1 MALIW
6 KLLRQH
12 ISIPQFAGFFLANV
26 VGMTIIFLG
35 IQFYND
41 INAVYSS
48 EDSFMREDYLIVNKE
63 VSLIKSITGDN
74 TGFSPDELDEIKKQ
88 SFVKKFG
95 VFTPSKFTVKAG
107 FDIQGLARFS
117 TDMFF
122 EAVPDEFVDV
132 ENKEGWTFSDGDN
145 IIPIIIPKT
154 YLDLYNFG
162 FAQSRNMPKLTEG
175 VLEAIKIDIT
185 ARGNN
190 DEQLYKGHILG
201 FSNRINT
208 ILVPQNFIDYANQ
221 RFSQNKDKA
230 AARIIM
236 QVDNP
241 TDDNITSFLQ
251 EHNYVTDEDKLDASK
266 TNYLLKI
273 VLSIVLLIGLII
285 SILAFFILMLSI
297 YLLVEKN
304 SAKLQNLM
312 ILGYSP
318 SKVARPYQILT
329 IVLNMIVALI
339 AVMMVFLMRKWY
351 VRLFEDFFPNLD
363 MPSFMPT
370 WIMAIGICLFFSV
383 VNFFV
388 IKKKVLSVWAKK

>member
-63 VSLIKSITGDN
+63 VSLVKSITGADV
-74 TGFSPDELDEIKKQ
+74 GFSEDEIDEIKSQ

-95 VFTPSKFTVKAG
+95 VFTPSKFMVWAG
-107 FDIQGLARFS
+107 FDIQGIARFS

-122 EAVPDEFVDV
+122 EAVPDDFVDV
-132 ENKEGWTFSDGDN
+132 DKEGWTFSPEDN
-145 IIPIIIPKT
+145 TVPIIIPKS

-162 FAQSRNMPKLTEG
+162 FAQSRNMPKMTEG

-190 DEQLYKGHILG
+190 DEQVYKGHIYG

-208 ILVPQNFIDYANQ
+208 ILVPQKFIDYANK
-221 RFSQNKDKA
+221 RFSQEKDKS
-230 AARIIM
+230 AARVIM

-241 TDDNITSFLQ
+241 TDDKITSFLQ
-251 EHNYVTDEDKLDASK
+251 DHNYVTDEDKLDASK

-285 SILAFFILMLSI
+285 SLLAFFILMLSI

-312 ILGYSP
+312 IIGYSP
-318 SKVARPYQILT
+318 AKVARPYQILT
-329 IVLNMIVALI
+329 IVLNLVVALI
-339 AVMMVFLMRKWY
+339 SVFIVFLMRMWY
-351 VRLFEDFFPNLD
+351 VRLFENFFPNLEV
-363 MPSFMPT
+363 PSFMPT
-370 WIMAIGICLFFSV
+370 WVMAIGICIFFSI

-388 IKKKVLSVWAKK
+388 IKRKVLSVWSKK

>member
-63 VSLIKSITGDN
+63 VSLINSITGGD
-74 TGFSPDELDEIKKQ
+74 TGFTSDELSEIKKQ
-88 SFVKKFG
+88 PFVQKFG
-95 VFTPSKFTVKAG
+95 VFTPSQFMVRAG
-107 FDIQGLARFS
+107 FDIQGLAHFS

-122 EAVPDEFVDV
+122 EAVPDDFVDV
-132 ENKEGWTFSDGDN
+132 DMEGWTFNPEDN
-145 IIPIIIPKT
+145 TIPIIIPKT

-162 FAQSRNMPKLTEG
+162 FAQSRNMPKMTEG

-185 ARGNN
+185 ARGNA
-190 DEQLYKGHILG
+190 DEQIYKGQIYG

-208 ILVPQNFIDYANQ
+208 ILVPQNFIDYANK
-221 RFSQNKDKA
+221 RFSNDSDQSV
-230 AARIIM
+230 ARVIM

-241 TDDNITSFLQ
+241 TDDRITSFLQ

-285 SILAFFILMLSI
+285 SLLAFFILMLSI

-318 SKVARPYQILT
+318 AKVARPYQILT
-329 IVLNMIVALI
+329 VVLNLIVALI
-339 AVMMVFLMRKWY
+339 AVFIVFFLRKWY
-351 VRLFEDFFPNLD
+351 IHLFEDFFPNLD
-363 MPSFMPT
+363 IPSFMPT

-388 IKKKVLSVWAKK
+388 IKRKVLSVWAKK

>member
-1 MALIW
+1 MSLIW

-12 ISIPQFAGFFLANV
+12 ISIPQFAGFFLANL

-63 VSLIKSITGDN
+63 VSLVKSITGGN
-74 TGFSPDELDEIKKQ
+74 VGFSSDEINEIKKQ
-88 SFVKKFG
+88 DFVKKFG
-95 VFTPSKFTVKAG
+95 VFTPSNFMVRAG
-107 FDIQGLARFS
+107 FDIQGLAHFS

-132 ENKEGWTFSDGDN
+132 DKEGWTFSPDDN
-145 IIPIIIPKT
+145 TIPIIIPKT

-162 FAQSRNMPKLTEG
+162 FAQSRNMPKMTEG

-185 ARGNN
+185 TRGNN
-190 DEQLYKGHILG
+190 DEQIYKGHIYG

-208 ILVPQNFIDYANQ
+208 ILVPQNFIDYANK
-221 RFSQNKDKA
+221 RFSNDNDKT

-241 TDDNITSFLQ
+241 TDDNITKFLQ
-251 EHNYVTDEDKLDASK
+251 DHNYVTDEDKLDASK

-273 VLSIVLLIGLII
+273 VLSIVLIIGLII
-285 SILAFFILMLSI
+285 CLLAFFILMLSI

-312 ILGYSP
+312 IIGYSP
-318 SKVARPYQILT
+318 AKVARPYQILT
-329 IVLNMIVALI
+329 ILLNLVVAVI
-339 AVMMVFLMRKWY
+339 SVIIVFLMRKWY
-351 VRLFEDFFPNLD
+351 VRLFEDFFPDLEI
-363 MPSFMPT
+363 PSFMPT
-370 WIMAIGICLFFSV
+370 WIMAIGICAFISV
-383 VNFFV
+383 VNFFA
-388 IKKKVLSVWAKK
+388 IKRKVLSVWAKK